1 MTARLR
7 DARHVQLEPGSCA
20 LTPMLLWKSRGGFD
34 GDRPDHDVNR
44 SSAVDATFP
53 LIIATRACLVI
64 DGNGTWA
71 ARMHRMSRSC

>member
-1 MTARLR
+1 
-7 DARHVQLEPGSCA
+7 
-20 LTPMLLWKSRGGFD
+20 MLLWKSRGGFD
-34 GDRPDHDVNR
+34 GDRQERDMNR
-44 SSAVDATFP
+44 SSAVDVTFP